1 MLGHLNLLPPPDLS
15 QTLPH
20 RLRHQ
25 VVPLIIITWGI
36 LILIFNEEIVLLEG
50 QSLVCR
56 GLGAKLAMRVAS
68 EGYQGTIVE
77 EEDGAGGAALISRS

>member
-1 MLGHLNLLPPPDLS
+1 MLRHLNLLPPPDLS
-15 QTLPH
+15 QTLLH

-25 VVPLIIITWGI
+25 VIPLLLIITWGI

-56 GLGAKLAMRVAS
+56 GLGA
-68 EGYQGTIVE
+68 
-77 EEDGAGGAALISRS
+77 